1 MNMQVSP
8 LATPVWPIP
17 GDVPPLLTIVQ
28 DQAETIAAQEVLLH
42 AYQTNL
48 NTAQASPP
56 TTATGNS
63 TGTTSLTLAGVTGSV
78 LLSAAVTGTG
88 VPAATSIVAQQ
99 SGTPGGAGVYTTN
112 QVTTLVNAAL
122 TITPGGGPVN
132 WPVPQDAPTLSLI
145 SQQQT
150 AVLRT
155 QNALLQQYQDLLNT
169 SQTTP
174 PATGP

>member
-1 MNMQVSP
+1 MLNVSP

-17 GDVPPLLTIVQ
+17 GDVPPLLNIVH
-28 DQAETIAAQEVLLH
+28 DQAATIAAQEVLLH
-42 AYQTNL
+42 AYQTDL
-48 NTAQASPP
+48 NTAQATPP
-56 TTATGNS
+56 TTATGTS

-78 LLSAAVTGTG
+78 LLGATITGTG
-88 VPAATSIVAQQ
+88 VPASTTITAQQ
-99 SGTPGGAGVYTTN
+99 SGTSGGAGVYTTS
-112 QVTTLVNAAL
+112 QVTTLTNVAL
-122 TITPGGGPVN
+122 SITPGSSVSS
-132 WPVPQDAPTLSLI
+132 WPTPQDAPTLSLI

-174 PATGP
+174 PASGP